1 MYLPRFKG
9 PIEGWT
15 VNYTHSQFWRV
26 ESMMEWADVMQEA
39 YIVFMRVS
47 AKYPTTDT
55 PQHFMALYK
64 RAWANH
70 ITDLSNEATQLRRL
84 VSSSHADDDDVRG
97 LPEPIGEIDNDGLL
111 GRKLAQA
118 PEEVRKVLTLMLTAP
133 QEILD
138 VLLADWR
145 GQDARRRDGGG
156 AKINAALGLP
166 KGTDVYKV
174 VHDYLCR

>member
-15 VNYTHSQFWRV
+15 VNYTHSQFWRI
-26 ESMMEWADVMQEA
+26 ESLLEWEDVMQEA

-70 ITDLSNEATQLRRL
+70 ITDLSNEATQHRRM
-84 VSSSHADDDDVRG
+84 VRMSDDDEVAG
-97 LPEPIGEIDNDGLL
+97 VFEFAGEIENDGIL
-111 GRKLAQA
+111 GIKLAQA
-118 PEEVRKVLTLMLTAP
+118 PDDVRKVLTLMLTAP
-133 QEILD
+133 QEMLE

-145 GQDARRRDGGG
+145 GPDGRRRDGGG

-166 KGTDVYKV
+166 RGTDVYKI